1 MKRRSGQSGS
11 IWRVFQLPMPNSA
24 EGAPRGAPPVEH
36 AQDGARLTL
45 LLETVL
51 SSLDDS
57 KAEDVVTIDLEG
69 KTLIGDFMVIA
80 SGRSERHVGAIA
92 DNLMK
97 RLKEAGVRAISVEGM
112 PKCDWVLIDAG
123 EVIVHL
129 FQPEVREFYNL
140 EKMWQADRPDSPQ
153 FS

>member
-1 MKRRSGQSGS
+1 
-11 IWRVFQLPMPNSA
+11 MPISA
-24 EGAPRGAPPVEH
+24 EGAPRGAPHVEP
-36 AQDGARLTL
+36 AQESVGSTE

-57 KAEDVVTIDLEG
+57 KAEQVVTIDLEG
-69 KTLIGDFMVIA
+69 KTLIGDYMVVA

-92 DNLMK
+92 ENLVK
-97 RLKEAGVRAISVEGM
+97 HLKEAGIRDASVEGM

-123 EVIVHL
+123 PVIVHL

-140 EKMWQADRPDSPQ
+140 EKMWMADRPDS
-153 FS
+153 SYSA

>member
-1 MKRRSGQSGS
+1 
-11 IWRVFQLPMPNSA
+11 MPTTA
-24 EGAPRGAPPVEH
+24 EGASRGAPLVEPP
-36 AQDGARLTL
+36 QESVGPTD

-57 KAEDVVTIDLEG
+57 KAEDAVTIDLAG
-69 KTLIGDFMVIA
+69 KTLIGDYMVVA

-92 DNLMK
+92 ENLVK
-97 RLKEAGVRAISVEGM
+97 HLKESGVRDVSVEGV

-123 EVIVHL
+123 AVIVHL

-140 EKMWQADRPDSPQ
+140 EKMWLADRPDDPQ
-153 FS
+153 SV

>member
-1 MKRRSGQSGS
+1 
-11 IWRVFQLPMPNSA
+11 MPTSA
-24 EGAPRGAPPVEH
+24 EGAPRGAPPVEP
-36 AQDGARLTL
+36 AQDGARLTS

-97 RLKEAGVRAISVEGM
+97 RLKEAGAREISVEGM

-123 EVIVHL
+123 DVIIHL

-140 EKMWQADRPDSPQ
+140 EKMWQADRPDSAR